1 MAPSTKHQK
10 EPPMTDH
17 IAELNKDLTKASNL
31 FEQNPQTAEAYALVG
46 IARGLQV
53 IAAELR
59 GIRNE
64 LAATRL
70 SQP

>member
-1 MAPSTKHQK
+1 
-10 EPPMTDH
+10 MTSYDDDA
-17 IAELNKDLTKASNL
+17 AELNQVLVKASDL
-31 FEQNPQTAEAYALVG
+31 FEQDPEAAIASALIG
-46 IARGLQV
+46 IARGLHGV
-53 IAAELR
+53 TAELR